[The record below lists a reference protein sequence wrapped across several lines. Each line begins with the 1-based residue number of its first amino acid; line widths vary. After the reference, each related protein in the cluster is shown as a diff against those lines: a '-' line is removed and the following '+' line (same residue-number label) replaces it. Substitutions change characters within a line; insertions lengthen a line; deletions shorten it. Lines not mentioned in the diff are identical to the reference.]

1 MRYEKR
7 KVLECL
13 MRFKLSNLEELKAS
27 RTFNA
32 QLSSVS
38 RRNKASANARP
49 RGAQRSF
56 DSVCGVLH
64 KLLDCL
70 PNFPWKFVGKL
81 LFDMGFALSRLPRRA
96 LAVASA
102 FLIWDDCVWLCW
114 HYHGMREGGRGR
126 MS

>member
-1 MRYEKR
+1 MQTSVRSPAETKPP
-7 KVLECL
+7 L
-13 MRFKLSNLEELKAS
+13 MRG
-27 RTFNA
+27 
-32 QLSSVS
+32 Q
-38 RRNKASANARP
+38 
-49 RGAQRSF
+49 GAHKGPAT
-56 DSVCGVLH
+56 VCRVLH
-64 KLLDCL
+64 KLVDCL

-114 HYHGMREGGRGR
+114 HYHGMREGGGECGWGR